1 MIRRSSR
8 NLQCLKK
15 GRRRKVAAL
24 LLFCCALWPAAGLA
38 LAPGSGADAR
48 RGGAGAGDGAV
59 LSGAVF
65 GAAPAPRADLAEAP
79 CEIRE
84 EITRKGRER
93 LWLAARL
100 RADGGLVTRPVSWR
114 VRKVG
119 PLAGTPGSVVASSR
133 EPVAEYPL
141 TAGEYDVEV
150 RYGYRRVHRRITV
163 RPGRFVAV
171 TFILQVGGLR
181 ALSVLEHIGA
191 PPRIRVRHA
200 VYALSGPGR
209 ARLVATSETPGAIL
223 RLGQGNYR
231 VEARF
236 LPGNARAEA
245 RVRIRPG
252 ILSSLQ
258 ITARAGLLR
267 IEAADDAPWRLR
279 DEAGPWRTSGQGS
292 ALLVL
297 APGAY
302 VLSGASGPARH
313 FTIAAGQRR
322 TLRAAA
328 R

>member
-1 MIRRSSR
+1 MNRRSSR
-8 NLQCLKK
+8 NLQCRTK
-15 GRRRKVAAL
+15 GRRRKAAAL
-24 LLFCCALWPAAGLA
+24 LLLSCCALWPVAALA
-38 LAPGSGADAR
+38 LAPGSDAR
-48 RGGAGAGDGAV
+48 KGGAGGGAA
-59 LSGAVF
+59 LSPIVF
-65 GAAPAPRADLAEAP
+65 GGAPAPRADLSEAP

-100 RADGGLVTRPVSWR
+100 RVHGGLVTRPVSWR

-119 PLAGTPGSVVASSR
+119 PLGQKAGALVASSE
-133 EPVAEYPL
+133 EPVAEYPV
-141 TAGEYDVEV
+141 APGEYEIEV
-150 RYGYRRVHRRITV
+150 RYGYRRVHRRIHV
-163 RPGRFVAV
+163 APGRFVAV

-181 ALSVLEHIGA
+181 ALSVLDRIGA
-191 PPRIRVRHA
+191 PPSIRVRHA

-223 RLGQGNYR
+223 RLGQGSYR

-245 RVRIRPG
+245 RVRIKPG

-267 IEAADDAPWRLR
+267 IEAAGDTPWRLR
-279 DEAGPWRTSGQGS
+279 DEAGLWRTGGHGAAS
-292 ALLVL
+292 LVL

-302 VLSGASGPARH
+302 VLTGADGLSRR

-322 TLRAAA
+322 AVRAAGD
-328 R
+328 